1 MRRLDAVL
9 KIEFVYMLLLAIAL
23 FCYALFTDDVQ
34 GEAYIGSFDVEELT
48 DGWTLTEP
56 DGTVT
61 EDVSLPVRRN
71 GAEGDEFILTNTLPE
86 GVREGTTIS
95 MRATR
100 QTIRILVNG
109 EDRGLYR
116 AVNFNGVR
124 EAVVS
129 GYAIA
134 DLKDGDG
141 GGQIEII
148 LTARRTE
155 TQIFNPLIYGY
166 GNNVWFPYIK
176 QNIFLVIIASALV
189 FAGTVAIVTYA
200 FIRRKINSAEAI
212 LYLAFVMIVDGLW
225 IISESPIRQIIFKSP
240 SYSSVFAFLLV
251 ESLAGFGAM
260 YFNEIQ
266 EHRYEKI
273 YVPLEAIIFTQVL
286 INTVLHFTGTVEYYT
301 TLKFAHIWTIITILA
316 GLICMVIDIRKNLIK
331 RYSIVAFGML
341 VLIVSAAFEL
351 IVFYVGT
358 FKLGVFLGLGLM
370 ILLGTTAMQTIK
382 DAIARVEDR
391 RIYSEKMTQATFQT
405 IAGTIDAKDEYT
417 GGHSERVG
425 EYAAKIAT
433 WMAETYSFT
442 DDDIARIRQI
452 GLMHDIG
459 KIGVPDSVLNKKGR
473 LTDEEYNLMKQH
485 TVIGSDILK
494 NIEDV
499 AGLRDGVRHHHERY
513 DGKGYPDGLKGD
525 EITPFARILCIADS
539 FDAMTSDRVYRGR
552 LTREQVLDEIE
563 KNRGTQFS
571 PEVADTVLAMI
582 KDGLLEC

>member
-100 QTIRILVNG
+100 QNLRILVNG

-141 GGQIEII
+141 GGQIKII
-148 LTARRTE
+148 VTARRTE
-155 TQIFNPLIYGY
+155 SQIFNPLIYGY

-189 FAGTVAIVTYA
+189 FAGAVAIVT
-200 FIRRKINSAEAI
+200 FLFVRKKINSASAI

-273 YVPLEAIIFTQVL
+273 YVPLEAIIFIQVL
-286 INTVLHFTGTVEYYT
+286 INTILHFTGTVEFYT
-301 TLKFAHIWTIITILA
+301 TLVFSHIWTIVTIIA
-316 GLICMVIDIRKNLIK
+316 GLTCMVIDIRKNLIK

-358 FKLGVFLGLGLM
+358 STLGVFLGLGLM

-382 DAIARVEDR
+382 DAISRVEDR

-473 LTDEEYNLMKQH
+473 LTDEEFNLMKQH

-563 KNRGTQFS
+563 KNRGTQFA

>member
-61 EDVSLPVRRN
+61 EDVSLPVRRD

-141 GGQIEII
+141 GGQIKII
-148 LTARRTE
+148 VTARRTE
-155 TQIFNPLIYGY
+155 SQIFNPLIYGY

-189 FAGTVAIVTYA
+189 FAGAVAIVT
-200 FIRRKINSAEAI
+200 FLFVRKKINSASAI

-273 YVPLEAIIFTQVL
+273 YVPLEAIIFIQVL
-286 INTVLHFTGTVEYYT
+286 INTILHFTGTVEFYT
-301 TLKFAHIWTIITILA
+301 TLVFSHIWTIVTIIA
-316 GLICMVIDIRKNLIK
+316 GLTCMVIDIRKNLIK

-358 FKLGVFLGLGLM
+358 STLGVFLGLGLM

-382 DAIARVEDR
+382 DAISRVEDR

-473 LTDEEYNLMKQH
+473 LTDEEFNLMKQH

-513 DGKGYPDGLKGD
+513 DGKGYPDGQKGD

-563 KNRGTQFS
+563 KNRGTQFA

>member
-100 QTIRILVNG
+100 QNLRILVNG

-141 GGQIEII
+141 GGQIKII
-148 LTARRTE
+148 VTARRTE
-155 TQIFNPLIYGY
+155 SQIFNPLIYGY

-189 FAGTVAIVTYA
+189 FAGAVAIVT
-200 FIRRKINSAEAI
+200 FLFVRKKINSASAI

-273 YVPLEAIIFTQVL
+273 YVPLEAIIFIQVL
-286 INTVLHFTGTVEYYT
+286 INTILHFTGTVEFYT
-301 TLKFAHIWTIITILA
+301 TLVFSHIWTIVTIIA
-316 GLICMVIDIRKNLIK
+316 GLTCMVIDIRKNLIK

-358 FKLGVFLGLGLM
+358 STLGVFLGLGLM

-382 DAIARVEDR
+382 DAISRVEDR

-473 LTDEEYNLMKQH
+473 LTDEEFNLMKQH

-513 DGKGYPDGLKGD
+513 DGKGYPDGQKGD

-563 KNRGTQFS
+563 KNRGTQFA

>member
-1 MRRLDAVL
+1 M
-9 KIEFVYMLLLAIAL
+9 KIEFIYILLLAIAL
-23 FCYALFTDDVQ
+23 FGYALFTDNVQ
-34 GEAYIGSFDVEELT
+34 GEAYIGSFDVEELA
-48 DGWTLTEP
+48 DGWTLTDP
-56 DGTVT
+56 AGNVT
-61 EDVSLPVRRN
+61 EDVSLPERRDA
-71 GAEGDEFILTNTLPE
+71 AEGDEFILTNTLPDD
-86 GVREGTTIS
+86 VRKGTTIS

-100 QTIRILVNG
+100 QTVRILVNG

-116 AVNFNGVR
+116 AVNFNGIR

-129 GYAIA
+129 GYAVA
-134 DLKDGDG
+134 DLEDGDG
-141 GGQIEII
+141 GGQIKIVI
-148 LTARRTE
+148 TARRSE
-155 TQIFNPLIYGY
+155 SQLFSPLTYGY
-166 GNNVWFPYIK
+166 GNNVWFPYIR

-189 FAGTVAIVTYA
+189 FAGTVAIVTYM
-200 FIRRKINSAEAI
+200 FIKNKINSASAI
-212 LYLAFVMIVDGLW
+212 LYLGFVMIVEGLW
-225 IISESPIRQIIFKSP
+225 IISESPIRQIIFRSP
-240 SYSSVFAFLLV
+240 SYSSIFAFLLV

-266 EHRYEKI
+266 EHRYEKV
-273 YVPLEAIIFTQVL
+273 YVPLEAIIFAQVL
-286 INTVLHFTGTVEYYT
+286 INTVLHFTGTVEYFT
-301 TLKFAHIWTIITILA
+301 TLVLSHAWTIITILA
-316 GLICMVIDIRKNLIK
+316 GLTCMVIDIRNNLIK

-351 IVFYVGT
+351 LVFYIGT
-358 FKLGVFLGLGLM
+358 STLGVFLGLGLM
-370 ILLGTTAMQTIK
+370 ILLATTAMQTIK
-382 DAIARVEDR
+382 DAISKVEDR
-391 RIYSEKMTQATFQT
+391 RLYSEKMTQATFRT

-442 DDDIARIRQI
+442 DDDIARIQQI

-459 KIGVPDSVLNKKGR
+459 KIGVPDGVLNKKGR

-552 LTREQVLDEIE
+552 LNREQVIDEI
-563 KNRGTQFS
+563 KRNRGTQFA

>member
-9 KIEFVYMLLLAIAL
+9 KIEFVYLLLLAIAL

-141 GGQIEII
+141 GGQIKII
-148 LTARRTE
+148 VTARRTE

-240 SYSSVFAFLLV
+240 SYASVFAFLLV

-341 VLIVSAAFEL
+341 VLIVSAVFEL

-442 DDDIARIRQI
+442 DDDIARIRHI

-563 KNRGTQFS
+563 KNRGTQFA

>member
-1 MRRLDAVL
+1 L
-9 KIEFVYMLLLAIAL
+9 KIEFVYVLLLAIAL
-23 FCYALFTDDVQ
+23 FCYALFTDGVK

-61 EDVSLPVRRN
+61 EDVSLPVRRD

-100 QTIRILVNG
+100 QNLRILVNG

-148 LTARRTE
+148 VTARRSE
-155 TQIFNPLIYGY
+155 SQLLSPLTYGY

-189 FAGTVAIVTYA
+189 FAGTVAIVTYL
-200 FIRRKINSAEAI
+200 FIRKKINSAGAI
-212 LYLAFVMIVDGLW
+212 LYLAFVMLVDGLW
-225 IISESPIRQIIFKSP
+225 IISESPIRQIIFRSP

-273 YVPLEAIIFTQVL
+273 YVPLEAIIFIQVL
-286 INTVLHFTGTVEYYT
+286 INTILHFTGTVEFFT
-301 TLKFAHIWTIITILA
+301 TLVFSHIWTIVTIIA
-316 GLICMVIDIRKNLIK
+316 GLTCMVIDIRKNLIK

-358 FKLGVFLGLGLM
+358 STLGVFLGLGLM

-382 DAIARVEDR
+382 DAISRVEDR

-425 EYAAKIAT
+425 EYAAQIAT

-442 DDDIARIRQI
+442 ADDIARIRQI

-552 LTREQVLDEIE
+552 LTGEQVLNEIE
-563 KNRGTQFS
+563 KNRGTQFA

>member
-141 GGQIEII
+141 GGQIKII
-148 LTARRTE
+148 VTARRTE

-286 INTVLHFTGTVEYYT
+286 INTVLHFTGTVEYYI

-370 ILLGTTAMQTIK
+370 ILLATTAMQTIK

-391 RIYSEKMTQATFQT
+391 RLYSEKMTQATFQT

-494 NIEDV
+494 NIENV

>member
-23 FCYALFTDDVQ
+23 FCYALFTDGVK

-100 QTIRILVNG
+100 QNLRILVNG

-148 LTARRTE
+148 VTARRSE
-155 TQIFNPLIYGY
+155 SQLLSPLTYGY

-189 FAGTVAIVTYA
+189 FAGTVAIVTYL
-200 FIRRKINSAEAI
+200 FIRKKINSAGAI
-212 LYLAFVMIVDGLW
+212 LYLAFVMLVDGLW
-225 IISESPIRQIIFKSP
+225 IISESPIRQIIFRSP

-273 YVPLEAIIFTQVL
+273 YVPLEAIIFIQVL
-286 INTVLHFTGTVEYYT
+286 INTILHFTGTVEFFT
-301 TLKFAHIWTIITILA
+301 TLVFSHIWTIVTIIA
-316 GLICMVIDIRKNLIK
+316 GLTCMVIDIRKNLIK

-341 VLIVSAAFEL
+341 VLIVSAVFEL

-382 DAIARVEDR
+382 DAISRVEDR

-425 EYAAKIAT
+425 EYAAQIAT

-442 DDDIARIRQI
+442 ADDIARIRQI

-473 LTDEEYNLMKQH
+473 LIDEEYNLMKQH

-563 KNRGTQFS
+563 KNRGTQFA

>member
-9 KIEFVYMLLLAIAL
+9 KIEFVYVLLLAIAL
-23 FCYALFTDDVQ
+23 FCYALFTDGVK

-61 EDVSLPVRRN
+61 EDVSLPVRRD

-100 QTIRILVNG
+100 QNLRILVNG

-148 LTARRTE
+148 VTARRSE
-155 TQIFNPLIYGY
+155 SQLLSPLTYGY

-189 FAGTVAIVTYA
+189 FAGTVAIVTYL
-200 FIRRKINSAEAI
+200 FIRKKINSAGAI
-212 LYLAFVMIVDGLW
+212 LYLAFVMLVDGLW
-225 IISESPIRQIIFKSP
+225 IISESPIRQIIFRSP

-273 YVPLEAIIFTQVL
+273 YVPLEAIIFIQVL
-286 INTVLHFTGTVEYYT
+286 INTILHFTGTVEFFT
-301 TLKFAHIWTIITILA
+301 TLVFSHIWTIVTIIA
-316 GLICMVIDIRKNLIK
+316 GLTCMAIDIRKNLIK

-351 IVFYVGT
+351 IAFYVGT
-358 FKLGVFLGLGLM
+358 STLGVFLGLGLM

-382 DAIARVEDR
+382 DAISRVEDR
-391 RIYSEKMTQATFQT
+391 RIYSEKN
-405 IAGTIDAKDEYT
+405 DS
-417 GGHSERVG
+417 GH
-425 EYAAKIAT
+425 
-433 WMAETYSFT
+433 
-442 DDDIARIRQI
+442 
-452 GLMHDIG
+452 L
-459 KIGVPDSVLNKKGR
+459 PDHSGHHRCKG
-473 LTDEEYNLMKQH
+473 
-485 TVIGSDILK
+485 
-494 NIEDV
+494 
-499 AGLRDGVRHHHERY
+499 
-513 DGKGYPDGLKGD
+513 
-525 EITPFARILCIADS
+525 
-539 FDAMTSDRVYRGR
+539 
-552 LTREQVLDEIE
+552 
-563 KNRGTQFS
+563 
-571 PEVADTVLAMI
+571 
-582 KDGLLEC
+582 

>member
-9 KIEFVYMLLLAIAL
+9 KIEFVYLLLLAIAL

-141 GGQIEII
+141 GGQIKII
-148 LTARRTE
+148 VTARRTE

-316 GLICMVIDIRKNLIK
+316 GLICMVIDIKKNLIK

-341 VLIVSAAFEL
+341 VLIVSAVFEL

-391 RIYSEKMTQATFQT
+391 RLYSEKMTQATFQT

-442 DDDIARIRQI
+442 DDDIARIRHI

-563 KNRGTQFS
+563 KNRGTQFA

>member
-148 LTARRTE
+148 VTARRTE

-341 VLIVSAAFEL
+341 VLIVSAVFEL

-391 RIYSEKMTQATFQT
+391 RLYSEKMTQATFQT

-442 DDDIARIRQI
+442 DDDIARIRHI

-563 KNRGTQFS
+563 KNRGTQFA

>member
-9 KIEFVYMLLLAIAL
+9 KIEFVYVLLLAIAL
-23 FCYALFTDDVQ
+23 FCYALFTDGVK

-61 EDVSLPVRRN
+61 EDVSLPVRRD

-100 QTIRILVNG
+100 QNLRILVNG

-148 LTARRTE
+148 VTARRTE
-155 TQIFNPLIYGY
+155 SQLLSPLTYGY

-176 QNIFLVIIASALV
+176 QNIFLVIVASALV
-189 FAGTVAIVTYA
+189 FAGAVAIVTYL
-200 FIRRKINSAEAI
+200 FIRKKINSAGAI
-212 LYLAFVMIVDGLW
+212 LYLAFVMLVDGLW
-225 IISESPIRQIIFKSP
+225 IISESPIRQIIFRSP

-273 YVPLEAIIFTQVL
+273 YVPLEAIIFIQVL
-286 INTVLHFTGTVEYYT
+286 INTILHFTGTVEFFT
-301 TLKFAHIWTIITILA
+301 TLVFSHIWTIVTIIA
-316 GLICMVIDIRKNLIK
+316 GLTCMVIDIRKNLIK

-358 FKLGVFLGLGLM
+358 STLGVFLGLGLM

-382 DAIARVEDR
+382 DAISRVEDR

-425 EYAAKIAT
+425 EYAAQIAT

-442 DDDIARIRQI
+442 ADDIARIRQI

-552 LTREQVLDEIE
+552 LTREQVLNEIE
-563 KNRGTQFS
+563 KNRGTQFA

>member
-1 MRRLDAVL
+1 MKRLDAVL
-9 KIEFVYMLLLAIAL
+9 KIEFVYMLFLAIAL
-23 FCYALFTDDVQ
+23 FCYALFTDDVK

-61 EDVSLPVRRN
+61 EDVSLPVRRD

-100 QTIRILVNG
+100 QNLRILVNG

-141 GGQIEII
+141 GGKIEII
-148 LTARRTE
+148 VTARRSE
-155 TQIFNPLIYGY
+155 SQIFSPLIYGY

-189 FAGTVAIVTYA
+189 FAGAVAIVTYL
-200 FIRRKINSAEAI
+200 FIRKKINSAGAI
-212 LYLAFVMIVDGLW
+212 LYLAFVMLVDGLW
-225 IISESPIRQIIFKSP
+225 IISESPIRQIIFRSP

-286 INTVLHFTGTVEYYT
+286 INTILHFTGTVEYYT

-341 VLIVSAAFEL
+341 VLIVSAVFEL

-382 DAIARVEDR
+382 DAISRVEDR

-425 EYAAKIAT
+425 EYAAQIAT

-442 DDDIARIRQI
+442 ADDIARIRQI

-473 LTDEEYNLMKQH
+473 LIDEEYNLMKQH

-552 LTREQVLDEIE
+552 LTGEQVLNEIE
-563 KNRGTQFS
+563 KNRGTQFA

>member
-1 MRRLDAVL
+1 MKRLDAVL

-23 FCYALFTDDVQ
+23 FCYAIFTDDVQ
-34 GEAYIGSFDVEELT
+34 GEAYIGSFDVEELS
-48 DGWTLTEP
+48 DGWTLT
-56 DGTVT
+56 DQNGNVT
-61 EDVSLPVRRN
+61 EDVTLPTRRD
-71 GAEGDEFILTNTLPE
+71 ASEGDEFILTNTLPE
-86 GVREGTTIS
+86 NAGKGTTIS

-100 QTIRILVNG
+100 QTLRILVNG

-129 GYAIA
+129 GYAVA
-134 DLKDGDG
+134 DLEEGDG
-141 GGQIEII
+141 GGEIKI
-148 LTARRTE
+148 IVTARRNE
-155 TQIFNPLIYGY
+155 TQIFSTLTYGF

-176 QNIFLVIIASALV
+176 QNIILVIIAAALV
-189 FAGTVAIVTYA
+189 FTGVIAIFTYL
-200 FIRRKINSAEAI
+200 FIRKKIDSADAI
-212 LYLAFVMIVDGLW
+212 LYLAFVMLVDGLW
-225 IISESPIRQIIFKSP
+225 IISESPIRQIIFRSP
-240 SYSSVFAFLLV
+240 SYSSVFSFLLV

-286 INTVLHFTGTVEYYT
+286 INTILHFTGTVEFFT
-301 TLKFAHIWTIITILA
+301 TLIFAHIWTVISIVA
-316 GLICMVIDIRKNLIK
+316 GLTCMVIDIRKGLIK
-331 RYSIVAFGML
+331 RYNIVAFGML
-341 VLIVSAAFEL
+341 VLIVSALFEL
-351 IVFYVGT
+351 VVYYTGT

-370 ILLGTTAMQTIK
+370 ILLGTTAMQTIGN
-382 DAIARVEDR
+382 AMRRVEDR
-391 RIYSEKMTQATFQT
+391 RLYSEKMTRLTFST

-425 EYAAKIAT
+425 ENAAKIAT
-433 WMAETYSFT
+433 CMAEIYSFT
-442 DDDIARIRQI
+442 EEDIERIRYI

-459 KIGVPDSVLNKKGR
+459 KIGVPDNVLNKKGK
-473 LTDEEYNLMKQH
+473 LTEEEFNLMKQH
-485 TVIGSDILK
+485 TVIGCDILK

-499 AGLRDGVRHHHERY
+499 EGLRDGVRHHHERY
-513 DGKGYPDGLKGD
+513 DGKGYPDGLKEG

-552 LTREQVLDEIE
+552 LSKEQVIEEIE
-563 KNRGTQFS
+563 KNRGTQFA

>member
-141 GGQIEII
+141 GGQIKII
-148 LTARRTE
+148 VTARRTE

-341 VLIVSAAFEL
+341 VLIVSAVFEL

-391 RIYSEKMTQATFQT
+391 RLYSEKMTQATFQT

-442 DDDIARIRQI
+442 DDDIARIRHI

-563 KNRGTQFS
+563 KNRGTQFA

>member
-1 MRRLDAVL
+1 MKRLDAVL
-9 KIEFVYMLLLAIAL
+9 KIEFVYMLFLAIAL
-23 FCYALFTDDVQ
+23 FCYALFTDGVK

-61 EDVSLPVRRN
+61 EDVSLPVRRD

-148 LTARRTE
+148 VTARRSE
-155 TQIFNPLIYGY
+155 SQLLSPLTYGY

-189 FAGTVAIVTYA
+189 FAGTVAIVTYL
-200 FIRRKINSAEAI
+200 FIRKKINSAGAI
-212 LYLAFVMIVDGLW
+212 LYLAFVMLVDGLW
-225 IISESPIRQIIFKSP
+225 IISESPIRQIIFRSP

-273 YVPLEAIIFTQVL
+273 YVPLEAIIFIQVL
-286 INTVLHFTGTVEYYT
+286 INTILHFTGTVEFYT
-301 TLKFAHIWTIITILA
+301 TLVFSHIWTIVTIIA
-316 GLICMVIDIRKNLIK
+316 GLTCMVIDIRKNLIK

-358 FKLGVFLGLGLM
+358 STLGVFLGLGLM
-370 ILLGTTAMQTIK
+370 ILLATTAMQTIK
-382 DAIARVEDR
+382 DAISRVEDR

-442 DDDIARIRQI
+442 ADDIARIRQI

-552 LTREQVLDEIE
+552 LTREQVLNEIE
-563 KNRGTQFS
+563 KNRGTQFA

-582 KDGLLEC
+582 KDGLLKC

>member
-9 KIEFVYMLLLAIAL
+9 KIEFVYVLLLAIAL
-23 FCYALFTDDVQ
+23 FCYALFTDGVK

-61 EDVSLPVRRN
+61 EDVSLPVRRD

-100 QTIRILVNG
+100 QNLRILVNG

-148 LTARRTE
+148 VTARRSE
-155 TQIFNPLIYGY
+155 SQLLSPLTYGY

-189 FAGTVAIVTYA
+189 FAGTVAIVTYL
-200 FIRRKINSAEAI
+200 FIRKKINSAGAI
-212 LYLAFVMIVDGLW
+212 LYLAFVMLVDGLW
-225 IISESPIRQIIFKSP
+225 IISESPIRQIIFRSP

-273 YVPLEAIIFTQVL
+273 YVPLEAIIFIQVL
-286 INTVLHFTGTVEYYT
+286 INTILHFTGTVEFFT
-301 TLKFAHIWTIITILA
+301 TLVFSHIWTIVTIIA
-316 GLICMVIDIRKNLIK
+316 GLTCMVIDIRKNLIK

-358 FKLGVFLGLGLM
+358 STLGVFLGLGLM
-370 ILLGTTAMQTIK
+370 ILLATTAMQTIK
-382 DAIARVEDR
+382 DAISRVEDR

-442 DDDIARIRQI
+442 ADDIARIRQI

-552 LTREQVLDEIE
+552 LTGEQVLDEIE
-563 KNRGTQFS
+563 KNRGTQFA

>member
-23 FCYALFTDDVQ
+23 FCYALFTDGVK

-61 EDVSLPVRRN
+61 EDVSLPVRRD

-100 QTIRILVNG
+100 QNLRILVNG

-148 LTARRTE
+148 VTARRSE
-155 TQIFNPLIYGY
+155 SQLLSPLTYGY

-189 FAGTVAIVTYA
+189 FAGTVAIVTYL
-200 FIRRKINSAEAI
+200 FIRKKINSAGAI
-212 LYLAFVMIVDGLW
+212 LYLAFVMLVDGLW
-225 IISESPIRQIIFKSP
+225 IISESPIRQIIFRSP

-273 YVPLEAIIFTQVL
+273 YVPLEAIIFIQVL
-286 INTVLHFTGTVEYYT
+286 INTILHFTGTVEFFT
-301 TLKFAHIWTIITILA
+301 TLVFSHIWTIVTIIA
-316 GLICMVIDIRKNLIK
+316 GLTCMVIDIRKNLIK

-351 IVFYVGT
+351 IAFYVGT
-358 FKLGVFLGLGLM
+358 STLGVFLGLGLM
-370 ILLGTTAMQTIK
+370 ILLSTTAMQTIK
-382 DAIARVEDR
+382 DAISRVEDR

-425 EYAAKIAT
+425 EYAAQIAT

-513 DGKGYPDGLKGD
+513 DGKGYPDGVKGD

-552 LTREQVLDEIE
+552 LTREQVLNEIE
-563 KNRGTQFS
+563 KNRGTQFA

>member
-9 KIEFVYMLLLAIAL
+9 KIEFVYVLLLAIAL
-23 FCYALFTDDVQ
+23 FCYALFTDGVK

-61 EDVSLPVRRN
+61 EDVSLPVRRD

-100 QTIRILVNG
+100 QNLRILVNG

-148 LTARRTE
+148 VTARRSE
-155 TQIFNPLIYGY
+155 SQLLSPLTYGY

-189 FAGTVAIVTYA
+189 FAGTVAIVTYL
-200 FIRRKINSAEAI
+200 FIRKKINSAGAI
-212 LYLAFVMIVDGLW
+212 LYLAFVMLVDGLW
-225 IISESPIRQIIFKSP
+225 IISESPIRQIIFRSP

-273 YVPLEAIIFTQVL
+273 YVPLEAIIFIQVL
-286 INTVLHFTGTVEYYT
+286 INTILHFTGTVEFFT
-301 TLKFAHIWTIITILA
+301 TLVFSHIWTIVTIIA
-316 GLICMVIDIRKNLIK
+316 GLTCMVIDIRKNLIK

-358 FKLGVFLGLGLM
+358 STLGVFLGLGLM
-370 ILLGTTAMQTIK
+370 ILLATTAMQTIK
-382 DAIARVEDR
+382 DAISRVEDR

-425 EYAAKIAT
+425 EYAAQIAT

-442 DDDIARIRQI
+442 ADDIARIRQI

-552 LTREQVLDEIE
+552 LTGEQVLNEIE
-563 KNRGTQFS
+563 KNRGTQFA

>member
-9 KIEFVYMLLLAIAL
+9 KIEFVYVLLLAIAL
-23 FCYALFTDDVQ
+23 FCYALFTDGVK

-61 EDVSLPVRRN
+61 EDVSLPVRRD

-100 QTIRILVNG
+100 QNLRILVNG

-148 LTARRTE
+148 VTARRSE
-155 TQIFNPLIYGY
+155 SQLLSPLTYGY

-189 FAGTVAIVTYA
+189 FAGTVAIVTYL
-200 FIRRKINSAEAI
+200 FIRKKINSAGAI
-212 LYLAFVMIVDGLW
+212 LYLAFVMLVDGLW
-225 IISESPIRQIIFKSP
+225 IISESPIRQIIFRSP

-273 YVPLEAIIFTQVL
+273 YVPLEAIIFIQVL
-286 INTVLHFTGTVEYYT
+286 INTILHFTGTVEFFT
-301 TLKFAHIWTIITILA
+301 TLVFSHIWTIVTIIA
-316 GLICMVIDIRKNLIK
+316 GLTCMVIDIRKNLIK

-358 FKLGVFLGLGLM
+358 STLGVFLGLGLM

-382 DAIARVEDR
+382 DAISRVEDR

-425 EYAAKIAT
+425 EYAAQIAT

-442 DDDIARIRQI
+442 ADDIARIRQI

-552 LTREQVLDEIE
+552 LTGEQVLNEIE
-563 KNRGTQFS
+563 KNRGTQFA

>member
-23 FCYALFTDDVQ
+23 FCYALFTDGVK

-148 LTARRTE
+148 VTARRTE

-189 FAGTVAIVTYA
+189 FAGTVAIVTYL
-200 FIRRKINSAEAI
+200 FVRKKINSAGAI
-212 LYLAFVMIVDGLW
+212 LYLAFVMLVDGLW
-225 IISESPIRQIIFKSP
+225 IISESPIRQIIFRSP

-273 YVPLEAIIFTQVL
+273 YVPLEAIIFIQVL
-286 INTVLHFTGTVEYYT
+286 INTILHFTGTVEFFT
-301 TLKFAHIWTIITILA
+301 TLVFSHIWTIITILA
-316 GLICMVIDIRKNLIK
+316 GLICMAIDIKKNLIK

-358 FKLGVFLGLGLM
+358 STLGVFLGLGLM
-370 ILLGTTAMQTIK
+370 ILLATTAMQTIK
-382 DAIARVEDR
+382 DAISRVEDR

-552 LTREQVLDEIE
+552 LTGEQVLNEIE
-563 KNRGTQFS
+563 KNRGTQFA